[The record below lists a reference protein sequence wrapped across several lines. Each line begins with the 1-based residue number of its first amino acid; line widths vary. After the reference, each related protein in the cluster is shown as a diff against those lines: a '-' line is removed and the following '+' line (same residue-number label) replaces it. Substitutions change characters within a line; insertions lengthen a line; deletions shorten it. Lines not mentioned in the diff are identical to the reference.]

1 MKVMKMIYKKPQLE
15 VVKMVFIQHLLE
27 HSGETDQ
34 PMSKKNDFLDESDD
48 PLFEANQ
55 KNLWED

>member
-1 MKVMKMIYKKPQLE
+1 MKMIYKKPQLE